1 MIISETKDLQK
12 ILLRIQH
19 EQIKMSTDIFKL
31 TNNGT
36 SAGNNTNRSVLPLAK
51 QVGQIC
57 NVFLHNTKTTNQR
70 KLVLN
75 L

>member
-36 SAGNNTNRSVLPLAK
+36 IAGNK
-51 QVGQIC
+51 Y
-57 NVFLHNTKTTNQR
+57 
-70 KLVLN
+70 LVEEN
-75 L
+75 HGISSQN